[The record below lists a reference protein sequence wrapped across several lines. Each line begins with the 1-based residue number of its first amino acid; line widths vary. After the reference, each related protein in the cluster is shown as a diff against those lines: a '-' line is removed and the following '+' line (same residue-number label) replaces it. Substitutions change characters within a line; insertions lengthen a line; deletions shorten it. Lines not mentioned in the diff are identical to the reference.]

1 LERSLFLP
9 ALVAAFVE
17 ESGAIAAANVGCNE
31 PLKTFVAVRRRMLS
45 DFFIDPG
52 RIEPEMCHD
61 LHLKAR
67 LNKNSNNAARIVL
80 EA

>member
-1 LERSLFLP
+1 VKEPS
-9 ALVAAFVE
+9 AIGAAH
-17 ESGAIAAANVGCNE
+17 VGCHE